1 MGDVEVIVVGAGIA
15 GLGAAHDLR
24 EAGASVLVLEADD
37 HPGGRMHSVRWQ
49 DHWVDLGGEEITSAD
64 DFFLDVARRHGL
76 EVITHLAGAG
86 GYGVWRDGAVH
97 HIELT
102 SPASFL
108 RFGAM
113 SVAGRAQLVRLL
125 PLIARQAFRQRGAAI
140 DESHLAAPIDDASL
154 EEWLGRLA
162 PEFLEYVIE
171 PLFDVFCGWTPA
183 ETSRAWFAF
192 TTLAYQQAEGF
203 TLREGIGAITR
214 GLASELDVR
223 TSATVAS
230 VDAAARVVRWTD
242 GDGEHEASAEAIVV
256 AVPGHLVNGLVDGL
270 DDLHREVFAQVRYV
284 PHDQLFLRVD
294 EIPEGTPRVAF
305 FPRLE
310 DGRLASI
317 GHGLPTDRDAPVVR
331 VGLKGTVQRELR
343 ERSDEEFVDLTVEA
357 ASAHVPGLRNQVKD
371 VLVRRWE
378 AALPTFHPGH
388 LRSLARLRATPGIP
402 GVAFAGDWMA
412 NASTGAAH
420 ATGRRAARKL
430 IHDLESRRAAGV
442 TT

>member
-1 MGDVEVIVVGAGIA
+1 MSDIDVIVVGAGIA
-15 GLGAAHDLR
+15 GLGAAHDLAG
-24 EAGASVLVLEADD
+24 AGASVLVLEAEE
-37 HPGGRMHSVRWQ
+37 HPGGRMHSVRWH
-49 DHWVDLGGEEITSAD
+49 DHWVDVGGEEITSAD
-64 DFFLDVARRHGL
+64 DFFHDVARRHEL

-102 SPASFL
+102 DPRSFL

-113 SVAGRAQLVRLL
+113 SVLGRAQLLRLL
-125 PLIARQAFRQRGAAI
+125 PLMARQALRQRGAAV
-140 DESHLAAPIDDASL
+140 DESYLAAPIDDQSL
-154 EEWLGRLA
+154 DEWLGRVA

-183 ETSRAWFAF
+183 ETSRGWFAF

-214 GLASELDVR
+214 ALASELDVR
-223 TSATVAS
+223 TGSRVTS
-230 VDAAARVVRWTD
+230 VDAPSRLVRWTD
-242 GDGEHEASAEAIVV
+242 AAGEHEATADAVV
-256 AVPGHLVNGLVDGL
+256 LAVPGHLVNGLVEGL
-270 DDLHREVFAQVRYV
+270 DDVRREVFAQVRYV
-284 PHDQLFLRVD
+284 PHDQLFLWVD
-294 EIPEGTPRVAF
+294 QIPEDTPRVAF

-331 VGLKGTVQRELR
+331 LGLKGTVQRELR
-343 ERSDEEFVDLTVEA
+343 DRSDEEFVDLTIEA
-357 ASAHVPGLRNQVKD
+357 ASQYVPGLREQVTD
-371 VLVRRWE
+371 VLVHRWE
-378 AALPTFHPGH
+378 SALPTFHPGH
-388 LRSLARLRATPGIP
+388 LRSLARLREAPPIP
-402 GVAFAGDWMA
+402 GMAFAGDWLA

-430 IHDLESRRAAGV
+430 IVDLESPRAAKV